1 VADEEGMKERRIKSR
16 LLCAELIQVI
26 WKDQG
31 VVQRRRIANLDDIS
45 QHGAC
50 IQLEQSVAEG
60 TPITL
65 QCGSGELWGVVR
77 HCGYRDG
84 NYFVGIEFEKG
95 SEWSRKDFQPKHLF
109 DPRRLVPQSL
119 RRAPKYIH

>member
-1 VADEEGMKERRIKSR
+1 VADEEGMKERRTKSR

-50 IQLEQSVAEG
+50 IQLEQSVPEG

-65 QCGSGELWGVVR
+65 QCGGGEFWGVVR

-84 NYFVGIEFEKG
+84 SYFVGIEFEKG
-95 SEWSRKDFQPKHLF
+95 SEWSRKDFHPKHLF

-119 RRAPKYIH
+119 RRTPKYIH

>member
-1 VADEEGMKERRIKSR
+1 MADEEGMKERRTKSR

-50 IQLEQSVAEG
+50 IQLEQSVPEG

-65 QCGSGELWGVVR
+65 QCGGGEFWGVVR

-84 NYFVGIEFEKG
+84 SYFVGIEFEKG
-95 SEWSRKDFQPKHLF
+95 SEWSRKDFHPKHLF

-119 RRAPKYIH
+119 RRTPKYIH